1 MRRLIDVKDAQALP
15 PSLTVKEGDLLVMNA
30 TGGRVQA
37 GTEAIE
43 IIGPFIPGVIGDNGE
58 IFSPMGPPNKV
69 LFLARRPGRATIDV
83 ITGDPWRSP
92 KTTTVELI
100 VEL

>member
-1 MRRLIDVKDAQALP
+1 
-15 PSLTVKEGDLLVMNA
+15 MNA